1 MPARRLA
8 TLCTLLLL
16 ALSLRP
22 AGGQGVPAGEPPA
35 RPDLSGRWLL
45 DAKASDRSADRP
57 RGDGPGAGGPGRGG
71 GPRAAGEG
79 AETGPRSGGLGPPE
93 AELELRR
100 EGEAGYLLIDGA
112 GRTWSLPADG
122 RERESTDAEGR
133 RLWLRSDWDL
143 EGRLVVR
150 RVQDGRPTSVES
162 YALDP
167 ADGALVVTRRLSGER
182 EGTGRRLVY
191 RRAPG
196 PLARPAPR

>member
-8 TLCTLLLL
+8 TACALLLL

-22 AGGQGVPAGEPPA
+22 AGGQEGPAAEPAAEPPA
-35 RPDLSGRWLL
+35 RPDLSGHWLL
-45 DAKASDRSADRP
+45 GAKAGDRP
-57 RGDGPGAGGPGRGG
+57 AGRLRGAGPRRGDGPRAGGER
-71 GPRAAGEG
+71 EG
-79 AETGPRSGGLGPPE
+79 TGPRGGGLGPPE

-100 EGEAGYLLIDGA
+100 EGEAGYLLTDGA
-112 GRTWSLPADG
+112 GRTWPLPADG

-150 RVQDGRPTSVES
+150 RVQDGRPTSIDS

-167 ADGALVVTRRLSGER
+167 ADGTLVVTRRLSGEP
-182 EGTGRRLVY
+182 EGAGRRFVY
-191 RRAPG
+191 QRAPG
-196 PLARPAPR
+196 PPARPAPR